1 MKPWLSVVGIGS
13 DGVSGLSAAAR
24 TLVEAAE
31 VLVGGERHLA
41 MVGADHPA
49 ERLAWRSP
57 FHDSLDDLNA
67 QAGRRVVVLA
77 TGDPLHYGVGTM
89 LARRMPEAIAAII
102 PAPGAFSLAAARMRW
117 PLSETDCISVHNRAV
132 ENVYMHF
139 HPGARLLILTR
150 GGETPAQIAAALCQ
164 RGYGPSRMTVLEYMG
179 GPREARRDGTAED
192 WGAANAASLN
202 TVAVDCAAGPDALV
216 LSRLAGLPD
225 ESYENDGQ
233 LTKREVRAATLAA
246 LAPLPGRLL
255 WDVGAGCGSIAIEWM
270 RAGGRAIAVECHRG
284 RAAMI
289 ARNAAALGV
298 PDLDTVIGK
307 APAALDG
314 LETPDAIFIG
324 GGIRTDG
331 MFDACWD
338 GLRSGGRL
346 VANTVTADSEALVAS
361 LREQHGGILT
371 RIAISHAAPAGGQ
384 AGWQPKR
391 PVTQWSVVK

>member
-1 MKPWLSVVGIGS
+1 
-13 DGVSGLSAAAR
+13 
-24 TLVEAAE
+24 
-31 VLVGGERHLA
+31 
-41 MVGADHPA
+41 
-49 ERLAWRSP
+49 
-57 FHDSLDDLNA
+57 
-67 QAGRRVVVLA
+67 
-77 TGDPLHYGVGTM
+77 
-89 LARRMPEAIAAII
+89 MPEAIAAIL

-117 PLSETDCISVHNRAV
+117 PLSEVDCVSVHNRAV

-150 GGETPAQIAAALCQ
+150 NGETPAQIADALCQ
-164 RGYGPSRMTVLEYMG
+164 RGYGPSRMTVLESMG
-179 GPREARRDGTAED
+179 GPDEARRDGTAEGWD
-192 WGAANAASLN
+192 ATNAASLN

-225 ESYENDGQ
+225 DAYENDGQ

-270 RAGGRAIAVECHRG
+270 RAGGRAIAVESHRG

-307 APAALDG
+307 APAALGG

-331 MFDACWD
+331 MFDACWA
-338 GLRSGGRL
+338 GLRPGGRL